1 MTSVQIDIKDGL
13 SSSTAFK
20 GPVKAATTANITL
33 SGQQTIDGV
42 AIVTDD
48 RVLVKDQTTA
58 SDNGI
63 YVADTGSWRRAKDFN
78 NNRDVKTGTM
88 VNVTGGTTN
97 SGIWQVTTSNPITI
111 GSTNLAFA
119 RNAQPYDADL
129 ASWAAVNRATGV
141 DALVTTPS
149 SANLRALLTDET
161 GTGSAV
167 FGTQPTFT
175 AGAQWSS
182 ANYGAALVASGTRN
196 NAIAILDSAGANP
209 WAIANT
215 SGVLRF
221 SAMPALGNT
230 ATAPIDGFVLSTAGD
245 AGTGDPLTPPY
256 QVAPIKTKL
265 ALSGVYNDGV
275 SGNIFQVSSWVR
287 NSGTAPAVAGFFLGE
302 ATGAGSKAWG
312 LNVTAFAN
320 NATAVVDAV
329 EIDFASL
336 VAGGFANGAL
346 IVYGSAL
353 ADTAGAYV
361 WCQASDVKSAL
372 YGINFNKFG
381 SNPPIQATGT
391 LFKTTGAYTVASG
404 IDISSVTTT
413 TAFKSNGFSVDGTG
427 NVNAAAAFT
436 PTIVGG
442 TGVAST
448 LSLRATT
455 GAGAGSE
462 AIIFQ
467 VGNAGG
473 TEAIRV
479 LGAGN
484 IQYTGT
490 ANFAANG
497 TVATVLGSLG
507 PTGSHTTVQEWHAFK
522 NSAGVTRWVPC
533 F

>member
-1 MTSVQIDIKDGL
+1 MTSVQIDIRDGL
-13 SSSTAFK
+13 SSSTAIK
-20 GPVKAATTANITL
+20 GPVRCATTGNITL
-33 SGQQTIDGV
+33 SGEQTIDGV
-42 AIVTDD
+42 AVVTDD

-63 YVADTGSWRRAKDFN
+63 YVADTGNWRRSKDFN
-78 NNRDVKTGTM
+78 KTRDVKTGTM
-88 VNVTGGTTN
+88 VVVTNGTTGAGWWQVSTADPISVGTTN
-97 SGIWQVTTSNPITI
+97 I
-111 GSTNLAFA
+111 AFA
-119 RNAQPYDADL
+119 RGAQPYDADL
-129 ASWAAVNRATGV
+129 VSWAAITRATGF
-141 DALVTTPS
+141 DAFVATPT
-149 SANLRALLTDET
+149 SANLKALLTDET
-161 GTGSAV
+161 GSGSAV

-182 ANYGAALVASGTRN
+182 SNYGAALVATGARN
-196 NAIAILDSAGANP
+196 NAIGILDSTGSNP

-230 ATAPIDGFVLSTAGD
+230 ATAAVDGFVLSTAGD
-245 AGTGDPLTPPY
+245 AGTGDPLVPPY

-265 ALSGVYNDGV
+265 ALSGVYADSA
-275 SGNIFQVSSWVR
+275 SGNIFQVSSWAR
-287 NSGTAPAVAGFFLGE
+287 NSGTSPVVAGFFLGE
-302 ATGAGSKAWG
+302 ATGAGSRAWG
-312 LNVTAFAN
+312 INATAFAN
-320 NATAVVDAV
+320 NASAVVDAI

-361 WCQASDVKSAL
+361 WCQASDVKSPL
-372 YGINFNKFG
+372 MGINFNKIG
-381 SNPPIQATGT
+381 SNAPIQTAGT
-391 LFKTTGAYTVASG
+391 IMKTTGAYTVATG

-427 NVNAAAAFT
+427 NVTAAALFA
-436 PTIVGG
+436 PVHVGG
-442 TGVAST
+442 TGAASS

-467 VGNAGG
+467 VGNAGA
-473 TEAIRV
+473 TEALRV

-484 IQYTGT
+484 LQFTGT
-490 ANFAANG
+490 ANFAANAA
-497 TVATVLGSLG
+497 VATVLGSVG
-507 PTGSHTTVQEWHAFK
+507 PTGASTTVQKWLTFK
-522 NSAGVTRWVPC
+522 DSGGANRYVPC